1 MWKSGLV
8 VLICLFVNHV
18 EPKSREKRFLFCMNF
33 PDCCDFK
40 GKDNCGF
47 ACPVCP
53 IKLDYYGNP
62 VTTTP
67 KPAAAAPGGLGA
79 LAALASGGGGGGG
92 LGSLLKNPQI
102 LAALMANPGILS
114 KLAGGAGGQ
123 NAAAGGGGLSDLLK
137 NPAVLALLQNAS
149 QKPTATAQSTPAA
162 STSIPGGLSGIPG
175 FAALAQSF
183 PGGPAE
189 LQRVLNQPA
198 VLEFISK
205 NPDVIKTFLADGLP
219 SASKLQALLALAAP
233 APEGAEEG
241 IFGPDIFADEEFDV
255 QGFGDYEYEDYEDYD
270 ELDYGNFEGNDIDN
284 DLNEEDRR
292 GRSMDFDEKNT
303 SKLAK
308 LETDLKK
315 EMSKTEKLR
324 AEIAAL
330 KASMEKPNSDVKG
343 RRGKKKNPTKV
354 SKTMTLPPLA
364 RTTKKP
370 RHCGRL
376 YCGGH
381 IIT

>member
-1 MWKSGLV
+1 MG
-8 VLICLFVNHV
+8 
-18 EPKSREKRFLFCMNF
+18 
-33 PDCCDFK
+33 
-40 GKDNCGF
+40 
-47 ACPVCP
+47 
-53 IKLDYYGNP
+53 
-62 VTTTP
+62 
-67 KPAAAAPGGLGA
+67 
-79 LAALASGGGGGGG
+79 
-92 LGSLLKNPQI
+92 
-102 LAALMANPGILS
+102 
-114 KLAGGAGGQ
+114 
-123 NAAAGGGGLSDLLK
+123 
-137 NPAVLALLQNAS
+137 
-149 QKPTATAQSTPAA
+149 
-162 STSIPGGLSGIPG
+162 
-175 FAALAQSF
+175 F

-270 ELDYGNFEGNDIDN
+270 ELDYGNFEGNDID
-284 DLNEEDRR
+284 EEDRR

-324 AEIAAL
+324 DEIAAL
-330 KASMEKPNSDVKG
+330 KASMEKSNSDVKG
-343 RRGKKKNPTKV
+343 RRGKKKNPTEV
-354 SKTMTLPPLA
+354 SKAMTLA
-364 RTTKKP
+364 RTTKKQV
-370 RHCGRL
+370 HCGRL
-376 YCGGH
+376 FC
-381 IIT
+381 

>member
-1 MWKSGLV
+1 M
-8 VLICLFVNHV
+8 
-18 EPKSREKRFLFCMNF
+18 
-33 PDCCDFK
+33 
-40 GKDNCGF
+40 
-47 ACPVCP
+47 
-53 IKLDYYGNP
+53 
-62 VTTTP
+62 
-67 KPAAAAPGGLGA
+67 
-79 LAALASGGGGGGG
+79 
-92 LGSLLKNPQI
+92 
-102 LAALMANPGILS
+102 
-114 KLAGGAGGQ
+114 
-123 NAAAGGGGLSDLLK
+123 
-137 NPAVLALLQNAS
+137 
-149 QKPTATAQSTPAA
+149 
-162 STSIPGGLSGIPG
+162 
-175 FAALAQSF
+175 
-183 PGGPAE
+183 
-189 LQRVLNQPA
+189 
-198 VLEFISK
+198 
-205 NPDVIKTFLADGLP
+205 
-219 SASKLQALLALAAP
+219 
-233 APEGAEEG
+233 
-241 IFGPDIFADEEFDV
+241 

-284 DLNEEDRR
+284 DVDEEDRR

-343 RRGKKKNPTKV
+343 RIGKKKNPTKV

-376 YCGGH
+376 YCGGP

>member
-1 MWKSGLV
+1 LSGSR
-8 VLICLFVNHV
+8 LIIGLKF
-18 EPKSREKRFLFCMNF
+18 SLIFCSF
-33 PDCCDFK
+33 FTFEC
-40 GKDNCGF
+40 
-47 ACPVCP
+47 
-53 IKLDYYGNP
+53 
-62 VTTTP
+62 
-67 KPAAAAPGGLGA
+67 
-79 LAALASGGGGGGG
+79 S
-92 LGSLLKNPQI
+92 
-102 LAALMANPGILS
+102 
-114 KLAGGAGGQ
+114 
-123 NAAAGGGGLSDLLK
+123 
-137 NPAVLALLQNAS
+137 
-149 QKPTATAQSTPAA
+149 STPAAA

-284 DLNEEDRR
+284 DIDDEEDRG

-343 RRGKKKNPTKV
+343 RRGKKKNPTEV
-354 SKTMTLPPLA
+354 SKAMTLA
-364 RTTKKP
+364 RTTKKQV
-370 RHCGRL
+370 HCGRL
-376 YCGGH
+376 FCGP